1 MYMASC
7 LQSDSLLHDEIPAI
21 WPCWETMRKRYFNT
35 KYLWPMLQFIILDM
49 FVELSD
55 LPTAFKA
62 VFGYFYTMEKSSV
75 VCLHSL
81 GSPVKITKSS
91 SF

>member
-1 MYMASC
+1 
-7 LQSDSLLHDEIPAI
+7 
-21 WPCWETMRKRYFNT
+21 
-35 KYLWPMLQFIILDM
+35 MLQFIILDM